1 MIFQYLVHLMI
12 NTIKGIY
19 RMAFLLTKRKNMVSV
34 GSTIY
39 AISDSKR
46 LSLFKAI
53 AASDNDCSEILITK
67 LKITR
72 KQFYSGVEKLIHA
85 GLTKRISGKYS
96 LTSLGKVTFSTLLKM
111 ETAIEYYWK
120 LSAVDL
126 ILMFGSNGDAK
137 LPQEEQIRL
146 VDSIID
152 NREIKDII
160 LGTSTSTT
168 TTTTAA
174 ASTANTIITKEWQRT
189 LS

>member
-1 MIFQYLVHLMI
+1 MIFQYQAHLVI
-12 NTIKGIY
+12 NTIKDIY

-72 KQFYSGVEKLIHA
+72 KQFYSSVEKLTHA

-96 LTSLGKVTFSTLLKM
+96 LTSLGKVTFSMLLKM

-120 LSAVDL
+120 LKA
-126 ILMFGSNGDAK
+126 I
-137 LPQEEQIRL
+137 
-146 VDSIID
+146 DSIMMY
-152 NREIKDII
+152 
-160 LGTSTSTT
+160 
-168 TTTTAA
+168 
-174 ASTANTIITKEWQRT
+174 ANTELPEQERQKIIDMLIDDHQFKDVFATNNSNDLEACQSLAISASSRRK
-189 LS
+189 

>member
-1 MIFQYLVHLMI
+1 MVLLDDVLKAISDEKSLSLFKTIALSKGNSDILVTKLKLTRKQYYSCLEALTKADLI
-12 NTIKGIY
+12 TRIKGIY
-19 RMAFLLTKRKNMVSV
+19 
-34 GSTIY
+34 
-39 AISDSKR
+39 
-46 LSLFKAI
+46 
-53 AASDNDCSEILITK
+53 
-67 LKITR
+67 
-72 KQFYSGVEKLIHA
+72 
-85 GLTKRISGKYS
+85 S
-96 LTSLGKVTFSTLLKM
+96 LTSFGKVIYNLQEKVDI
-111 ETAIEYYWK
+111 AIEYYWK
-120 LSAVDL
+120 LSAVDS